1 MKQVFLSVAS
11 MLVLTGCA
19 ATSEQAPAA
28 AGPSECMGGYV
39 ALSAGDSVKPFDSG
53 DIREESEVEEA
64 CPDESEIDVTTTPDD
79 E

>member
-1 MKQVFLSVAS
+1 MRQVISSVAG
-11 MLVLTGCA
+11 MFVLMGCA
-19 ATSEQAPAA
+19 ATSEQAPAVT
-28 AGPSECMGGYV
+28 GPSECMGGYI

-64 CPDESEIDVTTTPDD
+64 CPDESEIDVTATPDD

>member
-19 ATSEQAPAA
+19 ATSEQAPAVT
-28 AGPSECMGGYV
+28 GPSECMGGYI

-64 CPDESEIDVTTTPDD
+64 CPDESEIDVKATPDD